1 MTVHAEIAR
10 RELRFEMQMHGIHW
24 AQNALGVLA
33 CIDALGLS
41 VDDAAARLASCP
53 TPKGRGGRLSG
64 RYQDCKVTLIDDSYN
79 ASPASMVAAFDS
91 MTATAPTIMI
101 LSEMRELGDATATE
115 HAALMPHINGLSPR
129 LVIALGSAMHDA
141 LGGLDD
147 AIATIA
153 APRYK
158 SCGAEFSKMPLKM
171 VTSSLSKDH
180 LGRGHGAFAMPFV
193 PVSKPHHHPKHHH
206 KMEGTAMLPDLLV
219 PLSDH
224 FQPFNL
230 FRYIT
235 FRTGG
240 ATITA
245 LLIALICGP
254 AFIRWL
260 KTHQT
265 AGQPIRD
272 DGPQSHLLT
281 KIGTPT
287 MGGLLIL
294 IAFAISTLLWMPL
307 SNPYLWPVL
316 LISLSF
322 GAIGCLD
329 DWMKLRKR
337 SHNGMSARMKMLLQ
351 LVIAF
356 FTTLIFIELSPEQLR
371 YGVAVPFFKDTLFAM
386 GIFYVPFAMMV
397 IVGASN
403 AVNLTDGL
411 DGLAIV
417 PVMIVAGCFALIAYL
432 AGNYNFAT
440 YLQINFVPGTG
451 DLAVMCGAL
460 IGAGL
465 GFLWFNAPPARVFM
479 GDTGSLA
486 LGGTLGAIAVA
497 TRHELVLAITG
508 GLFVVETLSV
518 ILQVASFKLT
528 GKRIFLMAPLHHHFE
543 KKGWAEPTIVIR
555 FWIIAVVLAVA
566 GLSSLKLR

>member
-1 MTVHAEIAR
+1 
-10 RELRFEMQMHGIHW
+10 
-24 AQNALGVLA
+24 
-33 CIDALGLS
+33 
-41 VDDAAARLASCP
+41 
-53 TPKGRGGRLSG
+53 
-64 RYQDCKVTLIDDSYN
+64 
-79 ASPASMVAAFDS
+79 
-91 MTATAPTIMI
+91 
-101 LSEMRELGDATATE
+101 
-115 HAALMPHINGLSPR
+115 
-129 LVIALGSAMHDA
+129 
-141 LGGLDD
+141 
-147 AIATIA
+147 
-153 APRYK
+153 
-158 SCGAEFSKMPLKM
+158 
-171 VTSSLSKDH
+171 
-180 LGRGHGAFAMPFV
+180 
-193 PVSKPHHHPKHHH
+193 
-206 KMEGTAMLPDLLV
+206 MLPDLLV
-219 PLSDH
+219 PLSDN

-486 LGGTLGAIAVA
+486 LGSTLGAIVWGTLGALKDPKCCRECAF
-497 TRHELVLAITG
+497 LG
-508 GLFVVETLSV
+508 PW
-518 ILQVASFKLT
+518 ILD
-528 GKRIFLMAPLHHHFE
+528 P
-543 KKGWAEPTIVIR
+543 WA
-555 FWIIAVVLAVA
+555 
-566 GLSSLKLR
+566 

>member
-1 MTVHAEIAR
+1 
-10 RELRFEMQMHGIHW
+10 
-24 AQNALGVLA
+24 
-33 CIDALGLS
+33 
-41 VDDAAARLASCP
+41 
-53 TPKGRGGRLSG
+53 
-64 RYQDCKVTLIDDSYN
+64 
-79 ASPASMVAAFDS
+79 
-91 MTATAPTIMI
+91 
-101 LSEMRELGDATATE
+101 
-115 HAALMPHINGLSPR
+115 
-129 LVIALGSAMHDA
+129 
-141 LGGLDD
+141 
-147 AIATIA
+147 
-153 APRYK
+153 
-158 SCGAEFSKMPLKM
+158 MPL
-171 VTSSLSKDH
+171 
-180 LGRGHGAFAMPFV
+180 V
-193 PVSKPHHHPKHHH
+193 PVSKPHHHPKHHY
-206 KMEGTAMLPDLLV
+206 KMEETTMLPDLLV

-322 GAIGCLD
+322 GAIGSLD